1 MDSNPQQLLSS
12 GAELHRAGKLAE
24 AAANYQRV
32 LQADPRN
39 PDAWH
44 LLGVATLQ
52 LGNPSLAADYLRKA
66 ISISPSAPEFHRSLG
81 RTLLVRN
88 DVTAAVATLRKSVE
102 LDPRSPGG
110 WNMLASALLRSGQAE
125 EAVWA
130 ASECL
135 RLAPNEPHFWADFAT
150 SLWDR
155 GDRAEAIEAYQRAL
169 ELDPQNGAA
178 RENLAQALRWTG
190 QFAESIRQFRLLL
203 SVQPKQLSA
212 WTGLGYVQHESG
224 DDRGAIE
231 TFGKAIA
238 LSPNSADAHMG
249 LAHALLK
256 TGQFP
261 HGWAEYEW
269 RWGTEPLR
277 SVRPRL
283 SQPMWDGHVLNGERV
298 LLHAEQGFGDT
309 IQFVRFARDVAQ
321 RGGRAVLVTP
331 PELTRLCASAE
342 GLETCISRNDPIPQC
357 EYHCPL
363 MSLAHVLGKSA
374 TDLPGQIPYLA
385 PPPELIESWR
395 ARTQT
400 GRFNLLIVP
409 AGNTTHVH
417 DRRRSV
423 PGELF
428 ESLSCPN
435 ISVFQ
440 VQPGALKGI
449 GSIDVSPQIE
459 DFMDTAALIKC
470 MNLTICVWRE
480 HWAAPCGCFFQKCP
494 TGDGCATAPPLSG
507 TRRCESSGRVP

>member
-1 MDSNPQQLLSS
+1 
-12 GAELHRAGKLAE
+12 
-24 AAANYQRV
+24 
-32 LQADPRN
+32 
-39 PDAWH
+39 
-44 LLGVATLQ
+44 
-52 LGNPSLAADYLRKA
+52 
-66 ISISPSAPEFHRSLG
+66 
-81 RTLLVRN
+81 
-88 DVTAAVATLRKSVE
+88 
-102 LDPRSPGG
+102 
-110 WNMLASALLRSGQAE
+110 
-125 EAVWA
+125 
-130 ASECL
+130 
-135 RLAPNEPHFWADFAT
+135 
-150 SLWDR
+150 
-155 GDRAEAIEAYQRAL
+155 
-169 ELDPQNGAA
+169 
-178 RENLAQALRWTG
+178 
-190 QFAESIRQFRLLL
+190 
-203 SVQPKQLSA
+203 
-212 WTGLGYVQHESG
+212 
-224 DDRGAIE
+224 
-231 TFGKAIA
+231 
-238 LSPNSADAHMG
+238 
-249 LAHALLK
+249 
-256 TGQFP
+256 
-261 HGWAEYEW
+261 
-269 RWGTEPLR
+269 
-277 SVRPRL
+277 
-283 SQPMWDGHVLNGERV
+283 
-298 LLHAEQGFGDT
+298 
-309 IQFVRFARDVAQ
+309 
-321 RGGRAVLVTP
+321 
-331 PELTRLCASAE
+331 
-342 GLETCISRNDPIPQC
+342 
-357 EYHCPL
+357 